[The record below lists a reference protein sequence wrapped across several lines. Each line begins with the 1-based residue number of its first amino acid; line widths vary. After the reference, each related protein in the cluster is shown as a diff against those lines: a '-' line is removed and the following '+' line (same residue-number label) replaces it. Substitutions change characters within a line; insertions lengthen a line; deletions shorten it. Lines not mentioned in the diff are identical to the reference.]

1 MKQQESK
8 QAGFALLTVLM
19 VVALVAII
27 AAELVYQQ
35 ALNIQ
40 RSANMLHQ
48 AQSSAVSWGLE
59 AWIKKGLK
67 LDAEQNQVDHLNEE
81 WARPMPPVPFED
93 GEISGQL
100 FDRQG
105 LLNLNNLQETD
116 KTKRELWQGM
126 FRRYLQLKELD
137 PLLEGAVTDWIDAD
151 SNLGQN
157 GAESDTYLL
166 KLPAYRAG
174 NQKLVILQ
182 ELGLVKG
189 FNEQIIA
196 AIQPDIT
203 VLPIITK
210 INVNTAPA
218 NVLASMA
225 TWMDINIANSW
236 VESRKQAPADKVETF
251 RTFVKN
257 QAGVSDDDLNRTLP
271 ADFLTVT
278 SDFFYLKGLAAYGES
293 KMAISAVFFRKGKTQ
308 VNLVQR
314 WVGASD
320 E

>member
-1 MKQQESK
+1 MKTPSSQK
-8 QAGFALLTVLM
+8 GFALLTVLM

-48 AQSSAVSWGLE
+48 AQSAAVSWGLE
-59 AWIKKGLK
+59 TWIKKGLK
-67 LDAEQNQVDHLNEE
+67 LDAEQNQIDHLNEE

-105 LLNLNNLQETD
+105 LLNLNNLQEAD
-116 KTKRELWQGM
+116 KTKRALWQGM
-126 FRRYLQLKELD
+126 FQRYLQLKELE
-137 PLLEGAVTDWIDAD
+137 PGLEAAVTDWVDAD

-174 NQKLVILQ
+174 NQKMVILR
-182 ELGLVKG
+182 ELGLVQG
-189 FNEQIIA
+189 FNEKIIA
-196 AIQPDIT
+196 DIEPDVT

-225 TWMDINIANSW
+225 TWMDINVANSW
-236 VESRKQAPADKVETF
+236 VESRKQSPADKVETF
-251 RTFVKN
+251 RKFVQN
-257 QAGVSDDDLNRTLP
+257 QAGVTQEDLDNTLP

-293 KMAISAVFFRKGKTQ
+293 KMTISAIFFRKGKDE